1 MVRRK
6 SLVKPMVCSSL
17 GFLLLLLLLLLLF
30 WDFKVVCGLL
40 MSARGIGQAQRI
52 CTYPVLSWGRPKG
65 LSFSCPPS
73 NGRAPKTGTCR
84 PRWAQSLAT

>member
-6 SLVKPMVCSSL
+6 CLVKPMVCSSL
-17 GFLLLLLLLLLLF
+17 GFLFLLLLLLF
-30 WDFKVVCGLL
+30 WDFKICVWVFDV
-40 MSARGIGQAQRI
+40 SAGHGQAQRI